1 MDKIPFAENLADCL
15 TKSYGKNLA
24 EMNEIQLM
32 AMQEDNRRW
41 RECEERF
48 KPYASS
54 LQVYR
59 STVSPYPV
67 SKKETLREAAK
78 IAVWLDSLQP
88 EIYRDDMRRR
98 MNHLRE
104 KNKGA

>member
-15 TKSYGKNLA
+15 PKYYGKNLA

-41 RECEERF
+41 HECEERYKAVKF
-48 KPYASS
+48 ESDYVKKRKASEDVAKW
-54 LQVYR
+54 LGQLNPFAYR
-59 STVSPYPV
+59 
-67 SKKETLREAAK
+67 E
-78 IAVWLDSLQP
+78 
-88 EIYRDDMRRR
+88 DMRRR

-104 KNKGA
+104 KYKVA